1 MSEMVA
7 DIKTIL
13 MKRKVCFMR
22 HTLFLLNI
30 FIVQISFTQT
40 PINGSAQEKYR
51 VVQWGADDGL
61 SAGNKKYMLK
71 DAKGFLWVSSI
82 SGVSRFDGKTFK
94 NYFIGFAAY
103 PLVEDSL
110 HNIWI
115 GTNDGIWRYDIKADT
130 FSNFKSYPDSNQ
142 GSSHCYPFQ
151 ATKNEVYVVHIWSL
165 TIYAFNVH
173 TLEKKVLIKLD
184 PSEPVDLNNNPE
196 QSIIYDERTK
206 SLWMSE
212 GFEDK
217 PGGGLFQISLST
229 GKREHFTWPCFKKM
243 NHHPHLSQGMCFD
256 RKRNCLWLNTKDGL
270 MQFTIDDKRIHHIN
284 ALNEWV
290 NLKDY
295 NFLDHLG
302 ITLDLHN
309 RVWVSTHPKG
319 IFIYDPVTQSTS
331 IPRDPKLENAISE
344 AACSIYCD
352 RDGIIWSSGE
362 NIRQLIPFVPAV
374 IHYDSKTFHS
384 QIQNMVLADNGRIL
398 LGGWSGLYSFDPV
411 SGSITMLK
419 NGLNAMGIGYSNFPM
434 MIDTI
439 HQKAWIGVEHPWGI
453 NEMDIPSLAY
463 RPLTFKD
470 ISGADMIPGRI
481 NYLLSRP
488 FRNGFLFVMNNK
500 GIFYVNKDSLVAQ
513 QVLNIPQ
520 NIYSMVLA
528 DDKYLNLFCDGSV
541 KYLTYANKN
550 NKWIRTANP
559 LDSIGWAN
567 IFYDKVDQTYWVSTF
582 NQLLFHYNSNFK
594 RLRTYTEKDG
604 LPAQSFVQIVSDNT
618 GNIWLANLVGMISEL
633 NIKTGQFTSLSEK
646 DGYQKNFF
654 GYACPFTEDA
664 NGDLYFSGNTG
675 IDKVSPGKFISA
687 PPSSVYLQ
695 SLEVNQKAISTAT
708 GVNNLTGLALK
719 YFQNSI
725 YIETGIID
733 YYSKGNSRI
742 RYKLEGLNDNWQYA
756 PDYYTIRYDGLQP
769 KKYRLVIQASNAT
782 NEFNGPEKF
791 LVIKISP
798 AFWNTWWFRIAAIT
812 SMATLFYGLIR
823 WRLKQKF
830 QLKLEQ
836 SEKEKQIAELKQNA
850 SELEMQALR
859 SQMNPH
865 FIFNSLNSINMF
877 ILENNKLQASDYLS
891 KFSRLVRL
899 ILQNSRDTFI
909 PLERELEALRLYLE
923 LESLRFQDKFEYTIS
938 VGDEVDT
945 GQVEVAP
952 LIIQPYVENAI
963 WHGLIPKKG
972 KGHVGVEVYQQEKI
986 LFCKISDDGIGR
998 KEASAKKSRTNVT
1011 NKSMGMRITADRI
1024 ALLQQQKDNNTF
1036 ISITDLVL
1044 ADGTPGGT
1052 EVLIKIPVHY
1062 VNGIIIDDGE
1072 VSNRVPFSSF

>member
-1 MSEMVA
+1 MSEMLA

-13 MKRKVCFMR
+13 TKRKVSFIR
-22 HTLFLLNI
+22 NTLLLLDI
-30 FIVQISFTQT
+30 LVVQISFAQIT
-40 PINGSAQEKYR
+40 INDSAEEKYR
-51 VVQWGADDGL
+51 VVQWGADDGI
-61 SAGNKKYMLK
+61 SSHWTKYMLK
-71 DAKGFLWVSSI
+71 DAKGFLWVSSM

-94 NYFIGFAAY
+94 NYFVGFAAY

-130 FSNFKSYPDSNQ
+130 FSNFKSYPDSSQ

-151 ATKNEVYVVHIWSL
+151 ATKNEVYVVHIWSR
-165 TIYAFNVH
+165 TIYALNVH

-229 GKREHFTWPCFKKM
+229 WKREHFTWPCFKKM

-270 MQFTIDDKRIHHIN
+270 MQFTIDDKRIHHIS
-284 ALNEWV
+284 AFNEWV
-290 NLKDY
+290 NLKHY
-295 NFLDHLG
+295 NFSSHLG
-302 ITLDLHN
+302 ITLDLRN
-309 RVWVSTHPKG
+309 RVWVSTSPRG

-331 IPRDPKLENAISE
+331 IPHDPKSENAVSE

-352 RDGIIWSSGE
+352 RDGIIWASGE

-374 IHYDSKTFHS
+374 THYDSKIFHS
-384 QIQNMVLADNGRIL
+384 FIQNMVLAGKGRIL
-398 LGGWSGLYSFDPV
+398 LGGWSGLYSFDPI
-411 SGSITMLK
+411 SGSVTMLK
-419 NGLNAMGIGYSNFPM
+419 NGLVMGIGYSNFPM

-453 NEMDIPSLAY
+453 NEMDIPSLTY
-463 RPLTFKD
+463 QPLTFKD
-470 ISGADMIPGRI
+470 TSGADIIPGRI
-481 NYLLSRP
+481 PYLLSRP
-488 FRNGFLFVMNNK
+488 FRNGFLFVVNNQ

-513 QVLNIPQ
+513 RVLTFPQ
-520 NIYSMVLA
+520 SIYRMVLA
-528 DDKYLNLFCDGSV
+528 GDKYLFLFCDGSV
-541 KYLTYANKN
+541 KYLTYTNKN

-559 LDSIGWAN
+559 LDSTRWAN
-567 IFYDKVDQTYWVSTF
+567 IFYDKVDQTYWVSTS
-582 NQLLFHYNSNFK
+582 NQLLFHYDSNFK

-604 LPAQSFVQIVSDNT
+604 LPAQGFVQIVSDNT
-618 GNIWLANLVGMISEL
+618 GKIWLASLMGMISQL

-654 GYACPFTEDA
+654 GYACPFAEDA
-664 NGDLYFSGNTG
+664 HGDLYFSGNTG

-687 PPSSVYLQ
+687 PPSFVYLQ
-695 SLEVNQKAISTAT
+695 SLEVNQKAISTTT
-708 GVNNLTGLALK
+708 GVNNLTELSLK

-725 YIETGIID
+725 YIGTGIID

-791 LVIKISP
+791 LVINISP

-836 SEKEKQIAELKQNA
+836 SKKEKQIAELKQNA

-859 SQMNPH
+859 AQMNPH

-877 ILENNKLQASDYLS
+877 ILENNKLQASEYLS

-899 ILQNSRDTFI
+899 ILQNSREALI
-909 PLERELEALRLYLE
+909 PLEKEIESLQLYLE
-923 LESLRFQDKFEYTIS
+923 LESLRFEHKFEYKIT
-938 VGDEVDT
+938 VAVVDAAMLK
-945 GQVEVAP
+945 VPP
-952 LIIQPYVENAI
+952 LIIQPYAENAI
-963 WHGLIPKKG
+963 WHGLMHKKE
-972 KGHVGVEVYQQEKI
+972 KGLLHIDIFAENEM
-986 LFCKISDDGIGR
+986 LFYRVTDDGVGR
-998 KEASAKKSRTNVT
+998 KKADDLKSKSASAQ
-1011 NKSMGMRITADRI
+1011 KSMGMRITADRI
-1024 ALLQQQKDNNTF
+1024 AMLQQQNKTS
-1036 ISITDLVL
+1036 ITITDLAL
-1044 ADGTPGGT
+1044 PDGSPGGT
-1052 EVLIKIPVHY
+1052 EVLIKIPVIY
-1062 VNGIIIDDGE
+1062 D
-1072 VSNRVPFSSF
+1072 